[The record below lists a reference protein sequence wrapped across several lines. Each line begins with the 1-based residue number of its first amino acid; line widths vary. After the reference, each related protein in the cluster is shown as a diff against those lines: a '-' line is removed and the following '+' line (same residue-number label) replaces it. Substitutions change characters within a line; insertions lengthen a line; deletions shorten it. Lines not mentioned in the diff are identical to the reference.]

1 MSYYYIIIEIRNL
14 KNEVIEMSEK
24 IIVHKVPEEIRKH
37 SIETLK
43 IRKPTLD

>member
-1 MSYYYIIIEIRNL
+1 MP
-14 KNEVIEMSEK
+14 EK
-24 IIVHKVPEEIRKH
+24 AIVHKVPEEIRKH